1 MALDLRQQLS
11 KNFTLNEMIQS
22 EAALRHGIDNTPTPQ
37 VVANLTALC
46 VAVLQPVRNF
56 YNRPVK
62 VSSGYRSFA
71 VNSVIGGSRSSD
83 HCWGY
88 AADFEIPGVPNYD
101 VADYIRR
108 NFKFKQLILEFYTS
122 GVPDSGWVH
131 VAYDPAAL
139 RGDVLT
145 AARVAGDVVYTPGL
159 AR

>member
-1 MALDLRQQLS
+1 MTINLNIKLS
-11 KNFTLNEMIQS
+11 PSFTLNELTQS
-22 EAALRHGIDNTPTPQ
+22 EAALRHGIDNTPTPGI
-37 VVANLTALC
+37 VVNLTALC
-46 VAVLQPVRNF
+46 VTVLQPIRGY

-71 VNSVIGGSRSSD
+71 VNSVIGGSRNSD
-83 HCWGY
+83 HCWGR

-101 VADYIRR
+101 VADYVRR
-108 NFKFKQLILEFYTS
+108 NFKFKQLILEFYTP

-131 VAYDPAAL
+131 VAYDPADL

-159 AR
+159 TR